1 MKHFV
6 SVHTVCAF
14 NVSDSAF
21 IAADM
26 TAFIADRKISKKDK
40 DM

>member
-6 SVHTVCAF
+6 SVHTACAF

-26 TAFIADRKISKKDK
+26 TASVSDRQISKQDK
-40 DM
+40 DI